1 MPLLSWHTVEVDW
14 KSLANTKAAAP
25 NLTLFISMS
34 PEAIGVTITYRPA
47 GCSQAHAS
55 DLGLLS
61 LQLFLLKRE
70 YLAVS
75 SQFSSYR
82 R

>member
-1 MPLLSWHTVEVDW
+1 MPLLSWHIVEVDW
-14 KSLANTKAAAP
+14 KSLANTKAAAL

-34 PEAIGVTITYRPA
+34 PEAIGVTIIYRPA
-47 GCSQAHAS
+47 GSSHAHAS
-55 DLGLLS
+55 DLGLLF